1 MERKGELLYQRFLNT
16 AQETVRLT
24 AALEGCSGHIC
35 CWRPPAA
42 CGSYGGNEGENSR
55 KFRQ

>member
-24 AALEGCSGHIC
+24 AALALAL
-35 CWRPPAA
+35 AA
-42 CGSYGGNEGENSR
+42 VWLALR
-55 KFRQ
+55 KFECAS